1 MLSLLLALTANAATY
16 DPELRWRTLSTE
28 HFNIH
33 FHQGE
38 EVLAEEFS
46 FMVEDVYDTMTDEL
60 LWQPRRRTELVLVD
74 RTDSANGFAGV
85 IPYNAIT
92 IYVTHPKGDSTLS
105 LHESWPEA
113 IFTHE
118 LTHVL
123 HMDTNHAWVRLAR
136 AVVGRI
142 ATTND
147 ISPRWMVEGLATFQ
161 ETRYTSG
168 GRGRTPQVEMIKR
181 TSVLADDIPPL
192 GNLDGYQADPPGGN
206 LRYLYGQDFMQ
217 FVADESGEDVWTRW
231 THTYGSGLPYILP
244 SKKVFGREL
253 VPMYQDWKQ
262 HITER
267 YMTQLAPVHAEGVR
281 EGRRISEPEASCAAP
296 AYSPDGE
303 NLVWSC
309 SHLDIGARI
318 WMSDGDGYAPEVLL
332 IDRGASS
339 FTWRKDSEAFVYAG
353 LHVVSRFNTW
363 SDVWMH
369 TLGGGTRSLTSAK
382 RARDPDFSPDGSALL
397 VVTNSVATNQL
408 KVLTVD
414 QRLTEI
420 TAYDDDTQIETPRYS
435 PDGSHIVASIWQ
447 RGRRDLWMLTADGT
461 PVRRLTA
468 DNALDIH
475 PRWSADGRWL
485 YFSSDRSGIPNIY
498 AIEVQTERLY
508 QITNVETGA
517 FAPFPHPTGKDM
529 AYSQWGNRGWEVRIL
544 PLDPADFLDRGVLPA
559 SLTGEPA
566 LAELVGPVEPEGIE
580 LADVIWSGDETRW
593 RRGGPILP
601 HSEFG
606 QAPGEGIDTFDQDD
620 VRDVF
625 GEELDY
631 DFTIP
636 PHRYNPLPMLAP
648 RFVAPFFQTTPF
660 APQRFKFIPFGVQ
673 AVVATSSSDVLR
685 HFAYSARATYRT
697 DADFIGAS
705 ASVTLNKFLPLYS
718 LSVSRRAVPF
728 PVFTPDPLRIG
739 TNGVPELTAQA
750 NPYWER
756 RTTWAA
762 QISYPYRPQTSIF
775 GNYTLTLRQAKDG
788 IPDNAYRPRIPARGS
803 IGKLSGGW
811 RYAWTRPTRLAVST
825 EDGRVFGFI
834 ASVTHPWLGTQITDA
849 NDLTQGITQVQLTS
863 ELREYRV
870 NPLIPNHVVAFRA
883 AAGVT
888 LGQESFL
895 GNYQLGGTFGDGG
908 FASTPDEFRMLRG
921 YPIAAAV
928 GDSYWLT
935 GMEYRFPIWRIDRGF
950 GTLPAFLRY
959 LSGSAFIDAGNALS
973 DPTNIDQITDGTLI
987 GVGAELRLATVL
999 GWTSGITG
1007 RVGYGAALTPGGF
1020 RLGDARGA
1028 YFRFGGSF

>member
-267 YMTQLAPVHAEGVR
+267 YMTQLAPIHAEGVR

-309 SHLDIGARI
+309 SHLDIGAR
-318 WMSDGDGYAPEVLL
+318 
-332 IDRGASS
+332 
-339 FTWRKDSEAFVYAG
+339 
-353 LHVVSRFNTW
+353 
-363 SDVWMH
+363 
-369 TLGGGTRSLTSAK
+369 
-382 RARDPDFSPDGSALL
+382 
-397 VVTNSVATNQL
+397 
-408 KVLTVD
+408 
-414 QRLTEI
+414 
-420 TAYDDDTQIETPRYS
+420 
-435 PDGSHIVASIWQ
+435 
-447 RGRRDLWMLTADGT
+447 
-461 PVRRLTA
+461 
-468 DNALDIH
+468 
-475 PRWSADGRWL
+475 
-485 YFSSDRSGIPNIY
+485 
-498 AIEVQTERLY
+498 
-508 QITNVETGA
+508 
-517 FAPFPHPTGKDM
+517 
-529 AYSQWGNRGWEVRIL
+529 
-544 PLDPADFLDRGVLPA
+544 
-559 SLTGEPA
+559 
-566 LAELVGPVEPEGIE
+566 
-580 LADVIWSGDETRW
+580 
-593 RRGGPILP
+593 
-601 HSEFG
+601 
-606 QAPGEGIDTFDQDD
+606 
-620 VRDVF
+620 
-625 GEELDY
+625 
-631 DFTIP
+631 
-636 PHRYNPLPMLAP
+636 
-648 RFVAPFFQTTPF
+648 
-660 APQRFKFIPFGVQ
+660 
-673 AVVATSSSDVLR
+673 
-685 HFAYSARATYRT
+685 
-697 DADFIGAS
+697 
-705 ASVTLNKFLPLYS
+705 
-718 LSVSRRAVPF
+718 
-728 PVFTPDPLRIG
+728 
-739 TNGVPELTAQA
+739 
-750 NPYWER
+750 
-756 RTTWAA
+756 
-762 QISYPYRPQTSIF
+762 
-775 GNYTLTLRQAKDG
+775 
-788 IPDNAYRPRIPARGS
+788 
-803 IGKLSGGW
+803 
-811 RYAWTRPTRLAVST
+811 
-825 EDGRVFGFI
+825 
-834 ASVTHPWLGTQITDA
+834 
-849 NDLTQGITQVQLTS
+849 
-863 ELREYRV
+863 
-870 NPLIPNHVVAFRA
+870 
-883 AAGVT
+883 
-888 LGQESFL
+888 
-895 GNYQLGGTFGDGG
+895 
-908 FASTPDEFRMLRG
+908 
-921 YPIAAAV
+921 
-928 GDSYWLT
+928 
-935 GMEYRFPIWRIDRGF
+935 
-950 GTLPAFLRY
+950 
-959 LSGSAFIDAGNALS
+959 
-973 DPTNIDQITDGTLI
+973 
-987 GVGAELRLATVL
+987 
-999 GWTSGITG
+999 
-1007 RVGYGAALTPGGF
+1007 
-1020 RLGDARGA
+1020 
-1028 YFRFGGSF
+1028 